1 MYIGYLADIV
11 FYTAFNNV
19 ITPSE
24 YSRTGSGRWEEH
36 SLMHTKPV
44 LQFTGPGLT
53 HLSFKI
59 LVSKS
64 LGQSPKSILRR
75 LRDYRDNG
83 AVVPFILGGKPVSQ
97 NYFIIESLEEN
108 EQYFDAY
115 GKLMSVEISLALREY
130 DDTNKVEEQSLL
142 NSKGTKFNKIN
153 SILRWV

>member
-11 FYTAFNNV
+11 FYTALNNV

-24 YSRTGSGRWEEH
+24 YSRTGAGRWEEH

-59 LVSKS
+59 LVSTT
-64 LGQSPKSILRR
+64 LGQSPESVLKR

-97 NYFIIESLEEN
+97 NYFIIESIEEN

-142 NSKGTKFNKIN
+142 NSKGTTFNKIN